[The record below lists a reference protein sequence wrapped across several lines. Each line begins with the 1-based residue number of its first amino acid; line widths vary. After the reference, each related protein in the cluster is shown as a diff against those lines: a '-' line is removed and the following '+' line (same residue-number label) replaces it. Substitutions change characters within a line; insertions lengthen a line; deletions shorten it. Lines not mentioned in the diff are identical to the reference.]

1 MRVQRSAVL
10 YALLAMVVFKAT
22 SEVAV
27 LPYSFACRVLCTTTA
42 GNQRKV
48 QTSGRSR
55 NPLNISRAHM
65 VRQNNKSKTK
75 QRHGSASTQEKKS
88 DNQAN
93 KLRTCSIRNM

>member
-55 NPLNISRAHM
+55 NPLNIRAHM